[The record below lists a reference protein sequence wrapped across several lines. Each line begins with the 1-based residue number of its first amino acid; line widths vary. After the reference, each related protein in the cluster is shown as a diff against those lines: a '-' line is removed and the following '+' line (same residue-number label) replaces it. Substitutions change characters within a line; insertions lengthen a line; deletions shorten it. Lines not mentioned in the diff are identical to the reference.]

1 MITAGTDLSFSI
13 RQVNNRLT
21 VAVMPRRTGLK
32 GEAGGQIVP
41 LVLNGT
47 PEELDAEFLQ
57 AISTPVQ
64 KAQGILTNLETFEKQ
79 AEQAASQNK
88 GAKSPLEK
96 EPKEV
101 REKREKMEK
110 LLKKADEAI
119 AGKRYSEALTW
130 LRQAKVLAT
139 PDRQKDIDAK
149 MAEVQKKASEG
160 SLFGEEPFMQASQ
173 PQQEAQPLRRQD
185 GQALIFEPE
194 PAAAMPQNVPQQQ
207 PPQPVQYTQPAPSV
221 QYGADG
227 RPAYSHPYAEQR
239 GQIPPGQPVQAS
251 QTMPQ
256 AIQFHQPV
264 HMPQQPVYGGQWPQ
278 PVQYAQPAPSVQYG
292 TNGRPAYP
300 HPYAEQRGQMPPGQP
315 VQASQPMP
323 QPIQFHQPVHM
334 PQQPVYGGQWQQ
346 PVPAQ
351 PQNVSVQAAP
361 GNNGNREYRSQP
373 QPAEMYSFDKDDECD
388 RELLREDPYAEY
400 LDFPEE
406 YRMKD
411 EAQMETVCC

>member
-1 MITAGTDLSFSI
+1 MFFQAINRMITAGTDLSFSI
-13 RQVNNRLT
+13 RQVDNRLT

-194 PAAAMPQNVPQQQ
+194 PAAAMPQN
-207 PPQPVQYTQPAPSV
+207 APSV

-278 PVQYAQPAPSVQYG
+278 PV
-292 TNGRPAYP
+292 
-300 HPYAEQRGQMPPGQP
+300 
-315 VQASQPMP
+315 
-323 QPIQFHQPVHM
+323 
-334 PQQPVYGGQWQQ
+334 
-346 PVPAQ
+346 PAQ

-361 GNNGNREYRSQP
+361 GNSGNREYRSQP

>member
-1 MITAGTDLSFSI
+1 MFFQAINRMITAGTDLSFSI
-13 RQVNNRLT
+13 RQVDNRLT

-110 LLKKADEAI
+110 LLKKADEAT

-239 GQIPPGQPVQAS
+239 GQDTSRTARAGIADHAADHTVPSARTHAAAARVRRTMAATGPGATAECLRTGRTGKQREPRVQVA
-251 QTMPQ
+251 T
-256 AIQFHQPV
+256 AA
-264 HMPQQPVYGGQWPQ
+264 GGN
-278 PVQYAQPAPSVQYG
+278 VQ
-292 TNGRPAYP
+292 
-300 HPYAEQRGQMPPGQP
+300 
-315 VQASQPMP
+315 
-323 QPIQFHQPVHM
+323 
-334 PQQPVYGGQWQQ
+334 
-346 PVPAQ
+346 
-351 PQNVSVQAAP
+351 
-361 GNNGNREYRSQP
+361 
-373 QPAEMYSFDKDDECD
+373 
-388 RELLREDPYAEY
+388 L
-400 LDFPEE
+400 
-406 YRMKD
+406 
-411 EAQMETVCC
+411 

>member
-1 MITAGTDLSFSI
+1 MFFQAINRMITAGTDLSFSI

-110 LLKKADEAI
+110 LLKKADEAT

-149 MAEVQKKASEG
+149 WRKCRKSLRGKPFRRGTVYAGVTTATGSTVAVQARRTGADFRARTGSCHAPKRTATTASATG
-160 SLFGEEPFMQASQ
+160 TICTACSVGPIWSGRKTGLPSSLCGTTESDTPRTARAGIAAHATGHTVPS
-173 PQQEAQPLRRQD
+173 ARTHV
-185 GQALIFEPE
+185 
-194 PAAAMPQNVPQQQ
+194 AAARVRRTMAAAGPGATAECLRTGRTGKQREPRVQVATAAGGNVQ
-207 PPQPVQYTQPAPSV
+207 
-221 QYGADG
+221 
-227 RPAYSHPYAEQR
+227 
-239 GQIPPGQPVQAS
+239 
-251 QTMPQ
+251 
-256 AIQFHQPV
+256 
-264 HMPQQPVYGGQWPQ
+264 
-278 PVQYAQPAPSVQYG
+278 
-292 TNGRPAYP
+292 
-300 HPYAEQRGQMPPGQP
+300 
-315 VQASQPMP
+315 
-323 QPIQFHQPVHM
+323 
-334 PQQPVYGGQWQQ
+334 
-346 PVPAQ
+346 
-351 PQNVSVQAAP
+351 
-361 GNNGNREYRSQP
+361 
-373 QPAEMYSFDKDDECD
+373 
-388 RELLREDPYAEY
+388 L
-400 LDFPEE
+400 
-406 YRMKD
+406 
-411 EAQMETVCC
+411 

>member
-1 MITAGTDLSFSI
+1 MFFQAINRMITAGTDLSFSI
-13 RQVNNRLT
+13 RQVDNRLT

-256 AIQFHQPV
+256 AYSSISPYTCRSS
-264 HMPQQPVYGGQWPQ
+264 PY
-278 PVQYAQPAPSVQYG
+278 
-292 TNGRPAYP
+292 TEDNGRNRSRRNRRMSPYRP
-300 HPYAEQRGQMPPGQP
+300 HRETTGTASTGRNRSRRKCTALTRMTNVTGNSSGRTLMPNTLTFRKNTG
-315 VQASQPMP
+315 
-323 QPIQFHQPVHM
+323 
-334 PQQPVYGGQWQQ
+334 
-346 PVPAQ
+346 
-351 PQNVSVQAAP
+351 
-361 GNNGNREYRSQP
+361 
-373 QPAEMYSFDKDDECD
+373 
-388 RELLREDPYAEY
+388 
-400 LDFPEE
+400 
-406 YRMKD
+406 
-411 EAQMETVCC
+411 

>member
-110 LLKKADEAI
+110 LLKKADEAT
-119 AGKRYSEALTW
+119 ACKRYSEALTW
-130 LRQAKVLAT
+130 LRQAKALAA
-139 PDRQKDIDAK
+139 PDKQKDIDAK

-160 SLFGEEPFMQASQ
+160 SLFGEEPLMQAPQ
-173 PQQEAQPLRRQD
+173 PQQEARPLRRQD
-185 GQALIFEPE
+185 GQAQTFEPE

-207 PPQPVQYTQPAPSV
+207 PPQPVQY
-221 QYGADG
+221 
-227 RPAYSHPYAEQR
+227 
-239 GQIPPGQPVQAS
+239 
-251 QTMPQ
+251 
-256 AIQFHQPV
+256 
-264 HMPQQPVYGGQWPQ
+264 
-278 PVQYAQPAPSVQYG
+278 AQPAPLVQYG
-292 TNGRPAYP
+292 TDGRPGLPSSLCGTTGAD
-300 HPYAEQRGQMPPGQP
+300 
-315 VQASQPMP
+315 
-323 QPIQFHQPVHM
+323 
-334 PQQPVYGGQWQQ
+334 
-346 PVPAQ
+346 
-351 PQNVSVQAAP
+351 AP
-361 GNNGNREYRSQP
+361 RNSPRRYRSP
-373 QPAEMYSFDKDDECD
+373 CRRPYSSISPYTCRSSPCTEDNGSSRSRRNRSMSRYRPH
-388 RELLREDPYAEY
+388 RETTGTVSTGHSRSLRKCTA
-400 LDFPEE
+400 LT
-406 YRMKD
+406 RMTNVTGSFSGRTLMPSTLTFRKN
-411 EAQMETVCC
+411 TG

>member
-1 MITAGTDLSFSI
+1 MFFQAINRMITAGTDLSFSI
-13 RQVNNRLT
+13 RQVDNRLT

-110 LLKKADEAI
+110 LLKKADEAT

-194 PAAAMPQNVPQQQ
+194 PAAAMPQNVPPQQ
-207 PPQPVQYTQPAPSV
+207 PPQPVQYTQPAPFGPIWSGRKTGLLSSLCGTTGSDTSRTARAGIADHAADHTVPSARTHAAAARVRRTMAATGPGATAECLRTGRTGKQREPRV
-221 QYGADG
+221 QVATAAGG
-227 RPAYSHPYAEQR
+227 N
-239 GQIPPGQPVQAS
+239 VQ
-251 QTMPQ
+251 
-256 AIQFHQPV
+256 
-264 HMPQQPVYGGQWPQ
+264 
-278 PVQYAQPAPSVQYG
+278 
-292 TNGRPAYP
+292 
-300 HPYAEQRGQMPPGQP
+300 
-315 VQASQPMP
+315 
-323 QPIQFHQPVHM
+323 
-334 PQQPVYGGQWQQ
+334 
-346 PVPAQ
+346 
-351 PQNVSVQAAP
+351 
-361 GNNGNREYRSQP
+361 
-373 QPAEMYSFDKDDECD
+373 
-388 RELLREDPYAEY
+388 L
-400 LDFPEE
+400 
-406 YRMKD
+406 
-411 EAQMETVCC
+411 

>member
-1 MITAGTDLSFSI
+1 MFFQAINRMITAGTDLSFSI
-13 RQVNNRLT
+13 RQVDNRLT

-79 AEQAASQNK
+79 AEQ
-88 GAKSPLEK
+88 
-96 EPKEV
+96 V

-173 PQQEAQPLRRQD
+173 PRQEAQPLRRQD

-264 HMPQQPVYGGQWPQ
+264 PMPQQPVYGGQWP
-278 PVQYAQPAPSVQYG
+278 
-292 TNGRPAYP
+292 
-300 HPYAEQRGQMPPGQP
+300 
-315 VQASQPMP
+315 
-323 QPIQFHQPVHM
+323 
-334 PQQPVYGGQWQQ
+334 Q

-361 GNNGNREYRSQP
+361 GNSGNREYRSQP

>member
-1 MITAGTDLSFSI
+1 MFFQAINRMITAGTDLSFSI

-47 PEELDAEFLQ
+47 PAELDAELLQ

-110 LLKKADEAI
+110 LLKKADEAT
-119 AGKRYSEALTW
+119 ACKRYSEALTW
-130 LRQAKVLAT
+130 LRQAKALAA
-139 PDRQKDIDAK
+139 PDKQKDIDAK

-160 SLFGEEPFMQASQ
+160 SLFGEEPLMQAPQ
-173 PQQEAQPLRRQD
+173 PQQEARPLRRQD
-185 GQALIFEPE
+185 GQA
-194 PAAAMPQNVPQQQ
+194 
-207 PPQPVQYTQPAPSV
+207 
-221 QYGADG
+221 
-227 RPAYSHPYAEQR
+227 
-239 GQIPPGQPVQAS
+239 
-251 QTMPQ
+251 
-256 AIQFHQPV
+256 
-264 HMPQQPVYGGQWPQ
+264 Q

-292 TNGRPAYP
+292 TDGRPAYP
-300 HPYAEQRGQMPPGQP
+300 HPYAEQQGRMPPEQP
-315 VQASQPMP
+315 AQVSQPMP
-323 QPIQFHQPVHM
+323 QAIQFHQPVHM

-351 PQNVSVQAAP
+351 PQHVPVQAAP